1 MRKIEELIEEI
12 QDSIEYLEFE
22 IQDLWDDYIKV
33 SKERDELEEKIR
45 KLES

>member
-33 SKERDELEEKIR
+33 SRERDELEEKIR